1 MKVNKVQPVQP
12 VQPVVKTVP
21 VVHRLQKPY
30 EGTVDPAVWI
40 HTNKFHTST
49 KEAFRGADYG
59 TAIWRCETE
68 FEYGVR
74 QVKEMLLGGAV
85 IGLML
90 GGIYLFATW
99 FVEVAK

>member
-12 VQPVVKTVP
+12 AHKVVP
-21 VVHRLQKPY
+21 VVGRLQKPY
-30 EGTVDPAVWI
+30 QGTVDPAEWI
-40 HTNKFHTST
+40 HNNKFHSNT

-74 QVKEMLLGGAV
+74 QLKEIVASGVV
-85 IGLML
+85 IGLL
-90 GGIYLFATW
+90 VGGLYLFATF
-99 FVEVAK
+99 FVEITK